1 MDRGAW
7 RATVR
12 RITKTRTRLC
22 YKAHWT
28 GQARTVLAASA
39 HPELKVWSK
48 VNPGKRMPVRMLSP
62 VRLFTTLWTVAHQA
76 PLSMRFSRQEYWS
89 WLPCPSP
96 GHLPNPG
103 IESRLLTSPAL
114 TGRFVTTGATW
125 EAQERGHVIVK
136 GKGRAS
142 PGADAGQIGQGK
154 TSQDRGHGGRSTG
167 KDGQARVNERRWGST
182 R

>member
-1 MDRGAW
+1 MGCPGYTGLIAG
-7 RATVR
+7 TQGLLG
-12 RITKTRTRLC
+12 RTHLYFQEEGC
-22 YKAHWT
+22 VTWAVSLLYA
-28 GQARTVLAASA
+28 
-39 HPELKVWSK
+39 KVCACVPSHFSCVK
-48 VNPGKRMPVRMLSP
+48 
-62 VRLFTTLWTVAHQA
+62 LFATLWIVAHQA
-76 PLSMRFSRQEYWS
+76 PLSIGFSRQKYWS